1 MRIFHRR
8 SSQLRQRFTTSLL
21 ATALAFGVACG
32 SDKDDGANGGGSGNG
47 SGNGNATGSGGTNDG
62 SGGDGAG
69 TGSTGGMSS
78 GTGGSGGSG
87 GSTNPNNT
95 ACGLAS
101 RPGTTGSTP
110 DFEGC
115 TGISMEAEAVAADIF
130 ILLDRSTSM
139 GDHRVSSEEDAPTR
153 WEAITGALAEFISA
167 PETANLR
174 VGLQYFPR
182 FETGSGAL
190 ECSSD
195 GYAAPAVP
203 IDRVTEEHRDALLAE
218 IDSLYPHGLTP
229 AVPAVAGALQYAKEW
244 AEEHQ
249 DRPTVLVWA
258 ADGFPTECDDT
269 SISTL
274 EDLAEEYGNGTPR
287 VATFV
292 VGLGPVAN
300 LKRVADAGGTEAF
313 FVSDCPTAVEDL
325 LAALKRVSSSPTL
338 CEFEVPDPPEGEF
351 IDPDKVNVTF
361 TTSTGATEVVRKVPD
376 ADSCSGGG
384 WYFDDPDEPTTIRIC
399 PASCGRFGGGS
410 IDIVL
415 GCETISLQ

>member
-8 SSQLRQRFTTSLL
+8 SSQLRQRLTTSLL

-32 SDKDDGANGGGSGNG
+32 SDKDDGSNGGGGGSG
-47 SGNGNATGSGGTNDG
+47 SGNGNATGSGGANDG

-69 TGSTGGMSS
+69 TGSAGGMSS
-78 GTGGSGGSG
+78 GTGGSG

-101 RPGTTGSTP
+101 RPGTSGSTP
-110 DFEGC
+110 DEFKGC

-203 IDRVTEEHRDALLAE
+203 IDRVTDDHRDALLAE
-218 IDSLYPHGLTP
+218 IESLYPHGLTP

-338 CEFEVPDPPEGEF
+338 CEFEVPPPPAGEF
-351 IDPDKVNVTF
+351 IDPEQVNVTF
-361 TTSTGATEVVRKVPD
+361 TTSTGATEVVRKVPSV
-376 ADSCSGGG
+376 DSCSGGG
-384 WYFDDPDEPTTIRIC
+384 WYFDDPEEPSTIHIC
-399 PASCGRFGGGS
+399 PSSCGRFGGGS

-415 GCETISLQ
+415 GCASISLQ